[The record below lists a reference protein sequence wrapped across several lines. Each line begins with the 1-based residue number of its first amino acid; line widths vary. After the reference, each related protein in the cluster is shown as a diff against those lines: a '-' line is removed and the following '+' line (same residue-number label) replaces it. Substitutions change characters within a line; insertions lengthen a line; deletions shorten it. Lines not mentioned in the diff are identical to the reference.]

1 MRGDAGFPIKAFGDD
16 RLGDSGMTAAQDAQ
30 RNEAASKLI
39 EPQTVRFHASAR
51 PASAAKQTILY

>member
-1 MRGDAGFPIKAFGDD
+1 
-16 RLGDSGMTAAQDAQ
+16 MTAAQDAQ

-51 PASAAKQTILY
+51 PASAAKQTILS